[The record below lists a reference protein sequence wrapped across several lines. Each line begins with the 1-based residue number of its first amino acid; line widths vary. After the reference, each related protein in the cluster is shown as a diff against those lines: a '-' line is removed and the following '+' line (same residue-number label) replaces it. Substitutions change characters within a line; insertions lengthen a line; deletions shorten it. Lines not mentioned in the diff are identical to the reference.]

1 MIDLSTLDAALML
14 ARGQYA
20 TVRAA
25 HEDALKEMQILC
37 GLHASYGSRMLKTSQ
52 PSMGS
57 EITGFDV
64 LHQSAIETL
73 EKIKECEARVESL
86 HAQREELRSI
96 AWKR

>member
-25 HEDALKEMQILC
+25 HKDALEEMHVLC
-37 GLHASYGSRMLKTSQ
+37 GQHTAFGAQMLKLSQ
-52 PSMGS
+52 PSIGF

-86 HAQREELRSI
+86 HAQREELRPI